1 MKRKPLTHAAR
12 LLCALALS
20 LSLAPAAFATDPSEP
35 TQPSPCYPTAVTRSE
50 DGTEIRKMYDLGPE
64 DDPGGIPRSDF
75 EQDGYHYTLTD
86 LLKQEL
92 PANESR
98 QHTETVSM
106 NSKSKDMGAVLALL
120 PQTKEF
126 ITEDGLSG
134 VLTLKLD
141 TVKVEV
147 AGYGSSTKTVTATRT
162 YPGLANQDTQ
172 YIPKT
177 IQDGGNS
184 MTLQAVD
191 WQTEGDGH
199 FTAMASYSGSATSS
213 YVKGY
218 TVTADYAGTVSRIN
232 LNKIRYV
239 AIFEGTALDSTPEDI
254 SDPNTP
260 ADQTDSTGQEA
271 QTGEKNSVLP
281 VVAVVAAV
289 LLGGGAFYFIK
300 RRRAYDMKKLTMLL
314 SLLCLTAALTV
325 PTSALEY
332 DIAAPGGPEYGKPT
346 SVEPVATADR
356 GERPNVDVS
365 KNAALVPPAF
375 GSPTAYTLNTG
386 TPLTPN
392 LAPGYMLGDGAV
404 INGSSSTTI
413 VPPDDDAFPNGGTG
427 FGWTDVTGDLYYSG
441 GWLGTLKIPAID
453 LSVKVYQGTDSST
466 LKKGAG
472 HFPDTSIWNGNC
484 CIAGHNRGVRDDFG
498 DLHTLDPGDTITWTT
513 KLGTRTYEVISVTK
527 VLETDTSGVAA
538 TSDNRLTLYTCV
550 RDQRDYRWMVQAI
563 ER

>member
-1 MKRKPLTHAAR
+1 MHKDSR
-12 LLCALALS
+12 
-20 LSLAPAAFATDPSEP
+20 
-35 TQPSPCYPTAVTRSE
+35 
-50 DGTEIRKMYDLGPE
+50 
-64 DDPGGIPRSDF
+64 
-75 EQDGYHYTLTD
+75 
-86 LLKQEL
+86 

-98 QHTETVSM
+98 QHTETVSV

-281 VVAVVAAV
+281 VVAVVASV

-300 RRRAYDMKKLTMLL
+300 RRR
-314 SLLCLTAALTV
+314 
-325 PTSALEY
+325 
-332 DIAAPGGPEYGKPT
+332 
-346 SVEPVATADR
+346 
-356 GERPNVDVS
+356 
-365 KNAALVPPAF
+365 
-375 GSPTAYTLNTG
+375 
-386 TPLTPN
+386 
-392 LAPGYMLGDGAV
+392 
-404 INGSSSTTI
+404 
-413 VPPDDDAFPNGGTG
+413 
-427 FGWTDVTGDLYYSG
+427 
-441 GWLGTLKIPAID
+441 
-453 LSVKVYQGTDSST
+453 
-466 LKKGAG
+466 
-472 HFPDTSIWNGNC
+472 
-484 CIAGHNRGVRDDFG
+484 
-498 DLHTLDPGDTITWTT
+498 
-513 KLGTRTYEVISVTK
+513 
-527 VLETDTSGVAA
+527 
-538 TSDNRLTLYTCV
+538 
-550 RDQRDYRWMVQAI
+550 
-563 ER
+563 

>member
-1 MKRKPLTHAAR
+1 MKRKPLAHAAR
-12 LLCALALS
+12 LMYVLALS
-20 LSLAPAAFATDPSEP
+20 MCLAPAALAADPSEP
-35 TQPSPCYPTAVTRSE
+35 TQPSPCYPTTVTRSE

-98 QHTETVSM
+98 QHTETVSV

-184 MTLQAVD
+184 MTLQTVN

-271 QTGEKNSVLP
+271 QAGEKNSVLP
-281 VVAVVAAV
+281 VVAVVASV

-300 RRRAYDMKKLTMLL
+300 RRR
-314 SLLCLTAALTV
+314 
-325 PTSALEY
+325 
-332 DIAAPGGPEYGKPT
+332 
-346 SVEPVATADR
+346 
-356 GERPNVDVS
+356 
-365 KNAALVPPAF
+365 
-375 GSPTAYTLNTG
+375 
-386 TPLTPN
+386 
-392 LAPGYMLGDGAV
+392 
-404 INGSSSTTI
+404 
-413 VPPDDDAFPNGGTG
+413 
-427 FGWTDVTGDLYYSG
+427 
-441 GWLGTLKIPAID
+441 
-453 LSVKVYQGTDSST
+453 
-466 LKKGAG
+466 
-472 HFPDTSIWNGNC
+472 
-484 CIAGHNRGVRDDFG
+484 
-498 DLHTLDPGDTITWTT
+498 
-513 KLGTRTYEVISVTK
+513 
-527 VLETDTSGVAA
+527 
-538 TSDNRLTLYTCV
+538 
-550 RDQRDYRWMVQAI
+550 
-563 ER
+563 

>member
-1 MKRKPLTHAAR
+1 MKRKPLAHAAR
-12 LLCALALS
+12 LMYVLALS
-20 LSLAPAAFATDPSEP
+20 MCLAPAALAADPSEP
-35 TQPSPCYPTAVTRSE
+35 TQPSPCYPTAGTRSE

-98 QHTETVSM
+98 QHTETVSV

-184 MTLQAVD
+184 MTLQTVN

-300 RRRAYDMKKLTMLL
+300 RRR
-314 SLLCLTAALTV
+314 
-325 PTSALEY
+325 
-332 DIAAPGGPEYGKPT
+332 
-346 SVEPVATADR
+346 
-356 GERPNVDVS
+356 
-365 KNAALVPPAF
+365 
-375 GSPTAYTLNTG
+375 
-386 TPLTPN
+386 
-392 LAPGYMLGDGAV
+392 
-404 INGSSSTTI
+404 
-413 VPPDDDAFPNGGTG
+413 
-427 FGWTDVTGDLYYSG
+427 
-441 GWLGTLKIPAID
+441 
-453 LSVKVYQGTDSST
+453 
-466 LKKGAG
+466 
-472 HFPDTSIWNGNC
+472 
-484 CIAGHNRGVRDDFG
+484 
-498 DLHTLDPGDTITWTT
+498 
-513 KLGTRTYEVISVTK
+513 
-527 VLETDTSGVAA
+527 
-538 TSDNRLTLYTCV
+538 
-550 RDQRDYRWMVQAI
+550 
-563 ER
+563 

>member
-1 MKRKPLTHAAR
+1 MKRKPLAHAAR
-12 LLCALALS
+12 LMYVLALS
-20 LSLAPAAFATDPSEP
+20 MCLAPAVLAADPSEP
-35 TQPSPCYPTAVTRSE
+35 TQPSPCYPTTVTRSE

-98 QHTETVSM
+98 QHTETVSV

-184 MTLQAVD
+184 MTLQTVN

-260 ADQTDSTGQEA
+260 VDQTDSTGQEA
-271 QTGEKNSVLP
+271 QTGEKNSILP
-281 VVAVVAAV
+281 VLAVVAAV
-289 LLGGGAFYFIK
+289 LLSGGAFYFIK
-300 RRRAYDMKKLTMLL
+300 RRR
-314 SLLCLTAALTV
+314 
-325 PTSALEY
+325 
-332 DIAAPGGPEYGKPT
+332 
-346 SVEPVATADR
+346 
-356 GERPNVDVS
+356 
-365 KNAALVPPAF
+365 
-375 GSPTAYTLNTG
+375 
-386 TPLTPN
+386 
-392 LAPGYMLGDGAV
+392 
-404 INGSSSTTI
+404 
-413 VPPDDDAFPNGGTG
+413 
-427 FGWTDVTGDLYYSG
+427 
-441 GWLGTLKIPAID
+441 
-453 LSVKVYQGTDSST
+453 
-466 LKKGAG
+466 
-472 HFPDTSIWNGNC
+472 
-484 CIAGHNRGVRDDFG
+484 
-498 DLHTLDPGDTITWTT
+498 
-513 KLGTRTYEVISVTK
+513 
-527 VLETDTSGVAA
+527 
-538 TSDNRLTLYTCV
+538 
-550 RDQRDYRWMVQAI
+550 
-563 ER
+563 

>member
-12 LLCALALS
+12 LLCVLALS
-20 LSLAPAAFATDPSEP
+20 MSLTPAAFAAAPSEP
-35 TQPSPCYPTAVTRSE
+35 TQPSPCYPTAVNRSE

-75 EQDGYHYTLTD
+75 DQDGYHYTLID

-98 QHTETVSM
+98 QHTETVSV

-184 MTLQAVD
+184 MTLQTVN

-281 VVAVVAAV
+281 VVAVVASV

-300 RRRAYDMKKLTMLL
+300 RRR
-314 SLLCLTAALTV
+314 
-325 PTSALEY
+325 
-332 DIAAPGGPEYGKPT
+332 
-346 SVEPVATADR
+346 
-356 GERPNVDVS
+356 
-365 KNAALVPPAF
+365 
-375 GSPTAYTLNTG
+375 
-386 TPLTPN
+386 
-392 LAPGYMLGDGAV
+392 
-404 INGSSSTTI
+404 
-413 VPPDDDAFPNGGTG
+413 
-427 FGWTDVTGDLYYSG
+427 
-441 GWLGTLKIPAID
+441 
-453 LSVKVYQGTDSST
+453 
-466 LKKGAG
+466 
-472 HFPDTSIWNGNC
+472 
-484 CIAGHNRGVRDDFG
+484 
-498 DLHTLDPGDTITWTT
+498 
-513 KLGTRTYEVISVTK
+513 
-527 VLETDTSGVAA
+527 
-538 TSDNRLTLYTCV
+538 
-550 RDQRDYRWMVQAI
+550 
-563 ER
+563 

>member
-1 MKRKPLTHAAR
+1 MKRKPLAHAAR
-12 LLCALALS
+12 LMYVLALS
-20 LSLAPAAFATDPSEP
+20 MCLAPAALAADPSEP
-35 TQPSPCYPTAVTRSE
+35 TQPSPCYPTTVTRSE

-98 QHTETVSM
+98 QHTETVSV

-184 MTLQAVD
+184 MTLQTVN

-271 QTGEKNSVLP
+271 QTGEKNSILP
-281 VVAVVAAV
+281 VVAVVASV

-300 RRRAYDMKKLTMLL
+300 RRR
-314 SLLCLTAALTV
+314 
-325 PTSALEY
+325 
-332 DIAAPGGPEYGKPT
+332 
-346 SVEPVATADR
+346 
-356 GERPNVDVS
+356 
-365 KNAALVPPAF
+365 
-375 GSPTAYTLNTG
+375 
-386 TPLTPN
+386 
-392 LAPGYMLGDGAV
+392 
-404 INGSSSTTI
+404 
-413 VPPDDDAFPNGGTG
+413 
-427 FGWTDVTGDLYYSG
+427 
-441 GWLGTLKIPAID
+441 
-453 LSVKVYQGTDSST
+453 
-466 LKKGAG
+466 
-472 HFPDTSIWNGNC
+472 
-484 CIAGHNRGVRDDFG
+484 
-498 DLHTLDPGDTITWTT
+498 
-513 KLGTRTYEVISVTK
+513 
-527 VLETDTSGVAA
+527 
-538 TSDNRLTLYTCV
+538 
-550 RDQRDYRWMVQAI
+550 
-563 ER
+563 

>member
-1 MKRKPLTHAAR
+1 MKRAFS
-12 LLCALALS
+12 LCAAALMLTLALPVS
-20 LSLAPAAFATDPSEP
+20 ALAAETAAV
-35 TQPSPCYPTAVTRSE
+35 CYPTSVTRSE
-50 DGTEIRKMYDLGPE
+50 DGTELKKIYDLAPE
-64 DDPGGIPRSDF
+64 EDPAGIPRSDF

-98 QHTETVSM
+98 QHTETVSV

-239 AIFEGTALDSTPEDI
+239 AIFEGTALDSAPGEAPGDI
-254 SDPNTP
+254 SDPSAP
-260 ADQTDSTGQEA
+260 ADQTDPTGQEA

-300 RRRAYDMKKLTMLL
+300 RRR
-314 SLLCLTAALTV
+314 
-325 PTSALEY
+325 
-332 DIAAPGGPEYGKPT
+332 
-346 SVEPVATADR
+346 
-356 GERPNVDVS
+356 
-365 KNAALVPPAF
+365 
-375 GSPTAYTLNTG
+375 
-386 TPLTPN
+386 
-392 LAPGYMLGDGAV
+392 
-404 INGSSSTTI
+404 
-413 VPPDDDAFPNGGTG
+413 
-427 FGWTDVTGDLYYSG
+427 
-441 GWLGTLKIPAID
+441 
-453 LSVKVYQGTDSST
+453 
-466 LKKGAG
+466 
-472 HFPDTSIWNGNC
+472 
-484 CIAGHNRGVRDDFG
+484 
-498 DLHTLDPGDTITWTT
+498 
-513 KLGTRTYEVISVTK
+513 
-527 VLETDTSGVAA
+527 
-538 TSDNRLTLYTCV
+538 
-550 RDQRDYRWMVQAI
+550 
-563 ER
+563 

>member
-1 MKRKPLTHAAR
+1 MKRKPLAHAAR
-12 LLCALALS
+12 LMYVLALS
-20 LSLAPAAFATDPSEP
+20 MCLAPAALAADPSEP
-35 TQPSPCYPTAVTRSE
+35 TQPSPCYPTTVTRSE

-98 QHTETVSM
+98 QHTETVSV

-147 AGYGSSTKTVTATRT
+147 AGSGSSTKTVTATRT

-184 MTLQAVD
+184 MTLQTVN

-271 QTGEKNSVLP
+271 QTGEKNSILP
-281 VVAVVAAV
+281 VVAVVASV

-300 RRRAYDMKKLTMLL
+300 RRR
-314 SLLCLTAALTV
+314 
-325 PTSALEY
+325 
-332 DIAAPGGPEYGKPT
+332 
-346 SVEPVATADR
+346 
-356 GERPNVDVS
+356 
-365 KNAALVPPAF
+365 
-375 GSPTAYTLNTG
+375 
-386 TPLTPN
+386 
-392 LAPGYMLGDGAV
+392 
-404 INGSSSTTI
+404 
-413 VPPDDDAFPNGGTG
+413 
-427 FGWTDVTGDLYYSG
+427 
-441 GWLGTLKIPAID
+441 
-453 LSVKVYQGTDSST
+453 
-466 LKKGAG
+466 
-472 HFPDTSIWNGNC
+472 
-484 CIAGHNRGVRDDFG
+484 
-498 DLHTLDPGDTITWTT
+498 
-513 KLGTRTYEVISVTK
+513 
-527 VLETDTSGVAA
+527 
-538 TSDNRLTLYTCV
+538 
-550 RDQRDYRWMVQAI
+550 
-563 ER
+563 